1 MEIKKETVMTKRG
14 RSMFGMVSALLFVVP
29 MAFVGCQQETDV
41 TVLEF
46 PTFWVGE
53 DSKAEMVEQLVNEF
67 NEEHTGETQV
77 EIQPMPDTD
86 GYRSTINTRI
96 SAGDPPDVFV
106 FQPDPTTFE
115 FYEAEEVLMDFSD
128 VFEDRWADRFQQS
141 AVEQMTI
148 DGETKSIPYEVG
160 VTPIWY
166 NERLFDE
173 AGVDSFP
180 ETFEEARD
188 AFEALKDSGITP
200 TSQMTGGANA
210 WTSMLWYS
218 HIVGSIG
225 GPQAWDEPLDHPQYE
240 QAAAILQELYSNENT
255 TSDAVGGDA
264 DVSGGHYLAERTAI
278 YINGPWYIG
287 RVQEDA
293 PEVYENTRIAPA
305 PAVEG
310 GEHGHQVA
318 FAQSNLAAAHTDDPE
333 RREAVIEFMDWM
345 TMPENVARI
354 TDDAGS
360 LFSID
365 YEIEAGDDHLLQQFV
380 EAQSNAPFTISH
392 FEDEFEVSV
401 VQQFGTAIEEMVLG
415 GASPAEFVEIL
426 QNAQS

>member
-1 MEIKKETVMTKRG
+1 MKKHIVT
-14 RSMFGMVSALLFVVP
+14 LLIIVTLLFFVVP
-29 MAFVGCQQETDV
+29 MAFAEGQQESDEI
-41 TVLEF
+41 VLEF

-53 DSKAEMVEQLVNEF
+53 DSKAETVEQLVDEF
-67 NEEHTGETQV
+67 NEEHEGEIEV
-77 EIQPMPDTD
+77 RIQPMPDTD

-115 FYEAEEVLMDFSD
+115 FYDAEDTLMDFSD

-141 AVEQMTI
+141 AVDQMTI

-166 NERLFDE
+166 NERLLEE
-173 AGVDSFP
+173 AGLDSFP
-180 ETFEEARD
+180 ETFDEAEE

-218 HIVGSIG
+218 HIIGSIG
-225 GPQAWDEPLDHPQYE
+225 GPDAWEESLDHPQYE
-240 QAAAILQELYSNENT
+240 QAAEILLELYSDDNT

-278 YINGPWYIG
+278 FINGPWYIG

-318 FAQSNLAAAHTDDPE
+318 FAQSNLAAAHTDDPQ

-345 TMPENVARI
+345 TRPEHVGMI
-354 TDDAGS
+354 TEDAGS

-365 YEIEAGDDHLLQQFV
+365 YEIDAGDDHLLQQFV
-380 EAQSNAPFTISH
+380 EAQSNAAFTIPH

-415 GASPAEFVEIL
+415 EATPAEFVEIL
-426 QNAQS
+426 QDAQD